1 MHVLGKVLLG
11 FAVVL
16 IIVAVFLTTMTL
28 DVRSK
33 WLDQVEKKQDQL
45 AQSEVS
51 LREAELKF
59 QALEEEL
66 DRLAHL
72 WGDAWDAPRSA
83 PQPNGNGV
91 IELGVGESAGLG
103 AKAKAQGKP
112 LPAVHVFAKGPQGSQ
127 YLGEFN
133 IIDLRADR
141 TAAKLTREPHQGEVA
156 TWPAGEYRVWE
167 VIPPGDLTAISEIE
181 SQLFT
186 SKSMLRFQQ
195 EELAIL
201 QKQIQASQESLDQRL
216 AELNG
221 DAAAPNGASQEVL
234 DGLVQTL
241 RNYEAKRDNLLGEVD
256 QLRRKMDSEYVEL
269 QRVIAANKAKVQ
281 EMSQAVGE
289 PAGSPSAVARSK

>member
-16 IIVAVFLTTMTL
+16 IIVAIFLTTMTL
-28 DVRSK
+28 EVRSK
-33 WLDQVEKKQDQL
+33 WLDQIEKKQDQL
-45 AQSEVS
+45 AQSEAS

-66 DRLAHL
+66 DRMAHL
-72 WGDAWDAPRSA
+72 WGDAWTAPRSN

-91 IELGVGESAGLG
+91 IEIGVGESAGLG

-112 LPAVHVFAKGPQGSQ
+112 LPAIHVFAKGPEGSQ

-133 IIDLRADR
+133 IVDLRADR
-141 TAAKLTREPHQGEVA
+141 TAAKLTRDPHPGEVA
-156 TWPAGEYRVWE
+156 SWPSGEYRVWQ
-167 VIPPGDLTAISEIE
+167 VIPPGRLTAISDIE
-181 SQLFT
+181 GQLFT
-186 SKSMLRFQQ
+186 SKSMRRFQQ

-201 QKQIQASQESLDQRL
+201 QKQIQASQEALDQRL

-221 DAAAPNGASQEVL
+221 DAAAPTGASQEVI

-241 RNYEAKRDNLLGEVD
+241 RNYEAKRSNLLSEVD
-256 QLRRKMDSEYVEL
+256 QLRRNMDSQYVKL
-269 QRVIAANKAKVQ
+269 QSVIAANKAKVQ
-281 EMSQAVGE
+281 EMSQAGGE
-289 PAGSPSAVARSK
+289 PAGSPSTVARSK

>member
-33 WLDQVEKKQDQL
+33 WLDQIEKKQEQL
-45 AQSEVS
+45 AQSEEA

-66 DRLAHL
+66 DRIDHL
-72 WGDAWDAPRSA
+72 WGDSWNAPRSG
-83 PQPNGNGV
+83 PQQNGNGI
-91 IELGVGESAGLG
+91 IEFGVGESAGLG

-112 LPAVHVFAKGPQGSQ
+112 LPAVHVFAKGPQESQ

-141 TAAKLTREPHQGEVA
+141 TGAQLTRDPYQGEVA
-156 TWPAGEYRVWE
+156 SWPSGEYRVWE
-167 VIPPGDLTAISEIE
+167 VIPHGRLTAISDIE
-181 SQLFT
+181 NQMFT
-186 SKSMLRFQQ
+186 SRSILRSQ
-195 EELAIL
+195 ELELAIL
-201 QKQIQASQESLDQRL
+201 EKQIQASQESLDQRL

-221 DAAAPNGASQEVL
+221 DAAAPNGASQEVI

-241 RNYEAKRDNLLGEVD
+241 RNYDSKRGKLLSEVD
-256 QLRRKMDSEYVEL
+256 QLRRKMDSLYVEL
-269 QRVIAANKAKVQ
+269 KSVIASNKAKVN
-281 EMSQAVGE
+281 EMSQAAGE
-289 PAGSPSAVARSK
+289 PAGASSSVARNK